1 MQVTPGEAL
10 TIVVG
15 SGGSKG
21 IHGVTAT
28 PVNEVLRRPEIKQKT
43 GKSLGGTPG
52 GGVGYASN
60 STFAAGGGG
69 GYTAVYRKDLGGT
82 ETVLIAGTLAV
93 PLRRTSHLPY
103 LSVALVHGADVQ
115 DPPRPLPTTMCVVC
129 VLHVCCVCVSAQV
142 VVVEGV
148 PVTVDLVASRTSSAA
163 TETRPMNPTGAV
175 LTTRCR
181 TRRTTR

>member
-82 ETVLIAGTLAV
+82 ETVLIAGTLAA

-115 DPPRPLPTTMCVVC
+115 DPPRPLPTTMCVACVLYVFCVCVACVLCVC
-129 VLHVCCVCVSAQV
+129 VLHVCYRWWWWR
-142 VVVEGV
+142 GY
-148 PVTVDLVASRTSSAA
+148 P
-163 TETRPMNPTGAV
+163 
-175 LTTRCR
+175 
-181 TRRTTR
+181 